1 MSISID
7 CHGESHVG
15 SYRPANED
23 QFLVADLNKSMRVH
37 QTSLGLS
44 HQTRLFGGSQGKLL
58 LVADGL
64 GGHESGERASTL
76 AVDGV
81 ANYILNAMDWL
92 FRLNEENESDFESE
106 LKQAFV
112 HSQAMLDAEADAIP
126 QRRGMATTLTMAY
139 IDWPKLYVVHVGD
152 TRCYHVSGDKIE
164 CLTVDHTI
172 AQLNRAATNGG
183 SASDEGQSQLS
194 DQDTKP
200 FNPMDHALWNVI
212 GGRDS
217 SLDPQISKSDLSVG
231 DALLLCSD
239 GLTRYVNDDELLQ
252 AINQEQPAKVIC
264 QKMIGDANDRG
275 GKDNI
280 TAVLAK
286 FGRSQTDQVDHEVAE
301 IDAADPL
308 DETGAVPMTSTLP
321 EAKIMEAR

>member
-1 MSISID
+1 MSITID

-15 SYRPANED
+15 KHRPANED
-23 QFLVADLNKSMRVH
+23 QFLIADLNKSMRVH

-81 ANYILNAMDWL
+81 ANYILNAMDWF
-92 FRLNEENESDFESE
+92 FRLNKENEASFEEE
-106 LKQAFV
+106 LKEAFK
-112 HSQAMLDAEADAIP
+112 HSQSMIDAEAEAIP

-152 TRCYHVSGDKIE
+152 TRCYHVHGSSID
-164 CLTVDHTI
+164 CLTTDHTV
-172 AQLNRAATNGG
+172 AQLTRAASGG
-183 SASDEGQSQLS
+183 EDGFTLKEDE
-194 DQDTKP
+194 TKSN
-200 FNPMDHALWNVI
+200 NPMDHALWNVV
-212 GGRDS
+212 GGPDG
-217 SLDPQISKSDLSVG
+217 SLEPQITKTKLAVG
-231 DALLLCSD
+231 DSLLLCSD
-239 GLTRYVNDDELLQ
+239 GLTRYLSDKEL
-252 AINQEQPAKVIC
+252 I
-264 QKMIGDANDRG
+264 KMIAKDCATKEICEQFVKLANERG

-286 FGRSQTDQVDHEVAE
+286 FYEGQPEVE
-301 IDAADPL
+301 NCEQ
-308 DETGAVPMTSTLP
+308 ETASLP
-321 EAKIMEAR
+321 ASLNETTEHIKIC